1 MNNNFILY
9 GQIISMTLVLVLV
22 LMQNR
27 GASLS
32 SSFGGNNE
40 VYITKRGVERTVVLM
55 TWFSF
60 FVYTALTVYSLFL
73 K

>member
-1 MNNNFILY
+1 MNNYILY
-9 GQIISMTLVLVLV
+9 GQVASMAMVLVLV

-40 VYITKRGVERTVVLM
+40 VYITKRGVERTVVLL

-60 FVYTALTVYSLFL
+60 FVYTALTVYTLFI